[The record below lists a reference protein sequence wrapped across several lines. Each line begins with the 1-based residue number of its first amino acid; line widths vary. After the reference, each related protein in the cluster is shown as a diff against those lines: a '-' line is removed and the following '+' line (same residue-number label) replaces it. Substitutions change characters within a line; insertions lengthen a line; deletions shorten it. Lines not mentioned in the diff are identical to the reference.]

1 MIGTSSRCSFM
12 IVKVIPVI
20 EAEVRVNVKVVV
32 IMVVAELMQWW
43 WQTYCSSN
51 SSEVVS
57 GVLER

>member
-1 MIGTSSRCSFM
+1 M